1 MCLLSSLIYND
12 CTYANPDNHQINV
25 FKRKNYI
32 IYILTYSTGRD
43 IHSQKGKLRKRRKI
57 EILVECE
64 EGEPVAFEVINKQ
77 LQETP

>member
-25 FKRKNYI
+25 FKRRNYI
-32 IYILTYSTGRD
+32 ICILTCSTGRD
-43 IHSQKGKLRKRRKI
+43 MHSQKGKFSKRRKI

-64 EGEPVAFEVINKQ
+64 EVEPVAFEVINKQ
-77 LQETP
+77 LQEIP